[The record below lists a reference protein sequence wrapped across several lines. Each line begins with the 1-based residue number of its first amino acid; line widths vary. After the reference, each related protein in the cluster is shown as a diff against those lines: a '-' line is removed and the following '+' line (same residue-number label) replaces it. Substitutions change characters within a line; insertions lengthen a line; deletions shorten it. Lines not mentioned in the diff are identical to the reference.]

1 MFELHITCTKD
12 IEKLSIDFSDG
23 TSVVQEKTEKP
34 EKPEKP
40 EKLEKSKKV
49 SKEKED
55 FKEED
60 LSKYQNSKK
69 SVSQEII
76 EKPKIPDR
84 TETKVDDI
92 LQELEF

>member
-23 TSVVQEKTEKP
+23 TSVVQEKTEKLEKL
-34 EKPEKP
+34 EKP
-40 EKLEKSKKV
+40 EKSKKV

-60 LSKYQNSKK
+60 LSKYQSKR
-69 SVSQEII
+69 SVSQEIV
-76 EKPKIPDR
+76 EKPKIPER

>member
-34 EKPEKP
+34 EKP
-40 EKLEKSKKV
+40 EKSKKV

>member
-40 EKLEKSKKV
+40 EKSKKV

-69 SVSQEII
+69 SVSQEIV

>member
-23 TSVVQEKTEKP
+23 TSVVQEKTEKT
-34 EKPEKP
+34 EKP
-40 EKLEKSKKV
+40 EKSKKV
-49 SKEKED
+49 FKEKED
-55 FKEED
+55 FKDEDFKNED
-60 LSKYQNSKK
+60 LSKYQNKK

>member
-34 EKPEKP
+34 EKPEK
-40 EKLEKSKKV
+40 SKKV

-60 LSKYQNSKK
+60 LSKYQSKK

-76 EKPKIPDR
+76 EKPKIPER

>member
-23 TSVVQEKTEKP
+23 TSVVQEKTEKLEKL
-34 EKPEKP
+34 EKP
-40 EKLEKSKKV
+40 EKSKKV

-60 LSKYQNSKK
+60 LSKYQSKR

-76 EKPKIPDR
+76 EKPKIPER

>member
-23 TSVVQEKTEKP
+23 TSVVQEKTEKLEKL
-34 EKPEKP
+34 EKP
-40 EKLEKSKKV
+40 EKSKKV

-76 EKPKIPDR
+76 EKPKIPER

>member
-34 EKPEKP
+34 EK
-40 EKLEKSKKV
+40 SKKV

-60 LSKYQNSKK
+60 LSKYQSKK
-69 SVSQEII
+69 SVSQEIV
-76 EKPKIPDR
+76 EKPKIPER

>member
-34 EKPEKP
+34 EK
-40 EKLEKSKKV
+40 LEKSKKV

-60 LSKYQNSKK
+60 LSKYQSKR
-69 SVSQEII
+69 SVSQEIV
-76 EKPKIPDR
+76 EKPKIPER

>member
-40 EKLEKSKKV
+40 EKSKKV

-76 EKPKIPDR
+76 EKPKIPER

>member
-23 TSVVQEKTEKP
+23 TSVVQEKTEKL

-40 EKLEKSKKV
+40 EKSKKV

-60 LSKYQNSKK
+60 LSKYQSKK

>member
-23 TSVVQEKTEKP
+23 TSVVQEKTEKLEKQ
-34 EKPEKP
+34 EKP
-40 EKLEKSKKV
+40 EKSKKV

-60 LSKYQNSKK
+60 LSKYQSKR
-69 SVSQEII
+69 SVSQEIV

>member
-23 TSVVQEKTEKP
+23 TSVVQEKTEKL
-34 EKPEKP
+34 EKPEKQ
-40 EKLEKSKKV
+40 EKSKKV
-49 SKEKED
+49 SIEKED

-60 LSKYQNSKK
+60 LSKYQSKR
-69 SVSQEII
+69 SVSQEIV
-76 EKPKIPDR
+76 EKPKIPER

>member
-23 TSVVQEKTEKP
+23 TSVVQEKTEKL
-34 EKPEKP
+34 EKLEKP

-60 LSKYQNSKK
+60 LSKYQSKR
-69 SVSQEII
+69 SVSQEIV
-76 EKPKIPDR
+76 EKPKIPER

>member
-23 TSVVQEKTEKP
+23 TSVVQEKTEKL
-34 EKPEKP
+34 EKP
-40 EKLEKSKKV
+40 EKSKKV

-60 LSKYQNSKK
+60 LSKYQSKR
-69 SVSQEII
+69 SVSQEIV
-76 EKPKIPDR
+76 EKPKIPER

>member
-23 TSVVQEKTEKP
+23 TSVVQEKTEKL
-34 EKPEKP
+34 EKP

-60 LSKYQNSKK
+60 LSKYQSKR
-69 SVSQEII
+69 SVSQEIV
-76 EKPKIPDR
+76 EKPKIPER

>member
-34 EKPEKP
+34 EKLEKP
-40 EKLEKSKKV
+40 EKSKKV

-60 LSKYQNSKK
+60 LSKYQSKR
-69 SVSQEII
+69 SVSQEIV

>member
-34 EKPEKP
+34 EKLEKP
-40 EKLEKSKKV
+40 EKSKKV

>member
-23 TSVVQEKTEKP
+23 TSVVQEKTEKL
-34 EKPEKP
+34 EKP
-40 EKLEKSKKV
+40 EKSKKV

>member
-23 TSVVQEKTEKP
+23 TSVVQEKTEKL
-34 EKPEKP
+34 EKPEK
-40 EKLEKSKKV
+40 SKKI

-60 LSKYQNSKK
+60 LSKYQSKR
-69 SVSQEII
+69 SVSQEIV

>member
-23 TSVVQEKTEKP
+23 TSVVQEKTEKL

-40 EKLEKSKKV
+40 EKSKKV

-60 LSKYQNSKK
+60 LSKYQSKR
-69 SVSQEII
+69 SVSQEIV
-76 EKPKIPDR
+76 EKPKIPER